1 MATTINAGTTT
12 ATALNIT
19 TDTTGAMA
27 IQTSGTTAI
36 AISSAQAVTLTNPL
50 PAGSGGTGVS
60 SLGTGV
66 ATALGQNVTGSGS
79 IVLAAS
85 PTLTGTPLAPTAT
98 AGTNTTQIATTAFV
112 LSNGAPTGGL
122 IMWGTGTA
130 PSGWLLCAGA
140 AVSRSTYAALFAV
153 IGTTFGVGD
162 GTTTFNLPNYTNR
175 TPYGTTVGATGG
187 SADAVVVSH
196 THTATSTVTDPQHS
210 HTIVDGQV
218 NTRTNPSFNWVGTG
232 GASVGTTGAST
243 NAASTGITVG
253 TTNSTEGVSG
263 TNANLPPY
271 LGINFIIKT

>member
-1 MATTINAGTTT
+1 MATTINAGTTS
-12 ATALNIT
+12 ATGLNVIA
-19 TDTTGAMA
+19 DTTGAMA

-66 ATALGQNVTGSGS
+66 ATALGQYVTGSGS

-112 LSNGAPTGGL
+112 LANGIPSGA
-122 IMWGTGTA
+122 IVMWSGSIA
-130 PSGWLLCAGA
+130 SIPSGWLLCNGTSGTPDLRDRFVIGAG
-140 AVSRSTYAALFAV
+140 STYAVA
-153 IGTTFGVGD
+153 
-162 GTTTFNLPNYTNR
+162 
-175 TPYGTTVGATGG
+175 ATGG

-196 THTATSTVTDPQHS
+196 THTATSTSTVTDPTHNHS
-210 HTIVDGQV
+210 SQSNCAPNG
-218 NTRTNPSFNWVGTG
+218 G
-232 GASVGTTGAST
+232 GAGQAYGSTVPGNQPGYATTS
-243 NAASTGITVG
+243 ASTGITVATS
-253 TTNSTEGVSG
+253 TTNTATGVSG

-271 LGINFIIKT
+271 YALAYIMKA